1 MRPSRYVHCLC
12 SSKTLCSSQTHS
24 ILSNEKS
31 KQDSFNEPSSQ
42 YFVTKISGPAN
53 YHQGL
58 CPSVIKAYADQYTR
72 AWRQLRLLDR
82 PGGCEHLKYDRF
94 KMYIDQGVHFQI
106 RINKSILLIHSI
118 SPVCKTKYF
127 EMRAPNQLT
136 SKYVLLHRDVRL
148 SFGSY
153 FETC

>member
-1 MRPSRYVHCLC
+1 MFCHINKWPRQL
-12 SSKTLCSSQTHS
+12 SSGRM
-24 ILSNEKS
+24 
-31 KQDSFNEPSSQ
+31 P
-42 YFVTKISGPAN
+42 IS
-53 YHQGL
+53 YQGL
-58 CPSVIKAYADQYTR
+58 CRPVHPRAASGPCPSIIKAYADQCTR
-72 AWRQLRLLDR
+72 ARRQLRLLDR

-127 EMRAPNQLT
+127 EMRAPKHSV
-136 SKYVLLHRDVRL
+136 SKSVLRHRDVRL
-148 SFGSY
+148 SYGSY